1 MYIFTLSKNRVMT
14 IDAWSAFEE
23 IIRYLKNVEIDNNG
37 VLQQH
42 LCAMTPTMVKR
53 IYSQELRS
61 AIDPIT
67 QNEES
72 KIGCD
77 YVMIMRNN
85 KLSTRWRNFKQ
96 RLVELFFSP
105 RFELWNLESDTFHN
119 HNIT

>member
-1 MYIFTLSKNRVMT
+1 MT
-14 IDAWSAFEE
+14 IHAWSAFEE
-23 IIRYLKNVEIDNNG
+23 IIRYLKDVEIDNNC

-42 LCAMTPTMVKR
+42 LCAMAPTVVKR

-61 AIDPIT
+61 VIDSIT
-67 QNEES
+67 QHEES

-96 RLVELFFSP
+96 RSVELFFSP

>member
-1 MYIFTLSKNRVMT
+1 MT

-53 IYSQELRS
+53 IYCQELRS